1 MVAWPFRIAAARK
14 NTSKEL
20 RMEVPKELTME
31 EVLAAIRKTFA
42 DEETEENQSTRPGVT
57 LVSPS
62 AQSLR
67 NVNGSVL
74 T

>member
-42 DEETEENQSTRPGVT
+42 DEETEENRSDANAR
-57 LVSPS
+57 L
-62 AQSLR
+62 
-67 NVNGSVL
+67 SVRAEF
-74 T
+74 TKR